1 MESIKNI
8 AARHKMSEGAIKQN
22 LLRNKKETEK
32 DMYKFIIHIFLSMSF
47 R

>member
-22 LLRNKKETEK
+22 LLRNKRKLKKLLEKEGQ
-32 DMYKFIIHIFLSMSF
+32 L
-47 R
+47 